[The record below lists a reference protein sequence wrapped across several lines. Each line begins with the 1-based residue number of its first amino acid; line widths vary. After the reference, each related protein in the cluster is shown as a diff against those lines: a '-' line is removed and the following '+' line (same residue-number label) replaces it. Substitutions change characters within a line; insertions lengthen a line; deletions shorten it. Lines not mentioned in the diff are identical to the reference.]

1 MTIGRT
7 WDNMSL
13 DLEERDAIFV
23 EGPEKDRLLK
33 QNINLIEILGQ
44 PLYEK
49 WLEQIQPNEKE
60 CLDIIVTQIICDI
73 VDQGTTLEV
82 KYWEN
87 LKEDAIRLQYEKT
100 KRPDNAI
107 VQRDSI
113 EIVFRR

>member
-1 MTIGRT
+1 MIYLIYYLINQIGIQLWDIAQKNDGNETNEILKDDFEILTIGRT

-13 DLEERDAIFV
+13 DLEERDAILV

-60 CLDIIVTQIICDI
+60 CLDIIVTQIILI
-73 VDQGTTLEV
+73 
-82 KYWEN
+82 
-87 LKEDAIRLQYEKT
+87 
-100 KRPDNAI
+100 
-107 VQRDSI
+107 
-113 EIVFRR
+113 